1 MKNNLTILIVDDSKI
16 IQDLLKI
23 TLKKWGHT
31 GVIVN
36 NGEVAMRCIEQRKFD
51 LILMDVTMPVMDGLT
66 ALKRLR
72 TKEQD
77 GPDRTPVILITGH
90 DLPSD
95 QVNYTAA
102 GADGFL
108 SKPIQVELLAREIHR
123 VTGS

>member
-1 MKNNLTILIVDDSKI
+1 MKNKLTILIVDDSEI
-16 IQDLLKI
+16 IQELLKLC
-23 TLKKWGHT
+23 LKSLGHS

-36 NGEVAMRCIEQRKFD
+36 NGEAALRCLEGRQFD